1 MVKFNHHSRLF
12 KSSALLG
19 KYAFGQSL
27 KDIRKN
33 KNITLKEMSELTGVQ
48 IATISRMENNKM
60 VGALK
65 SYVNIAKVL
74 GLRLSELFN
83 KLENRQCYDYR
94 RN

>member
-1 MVKFNHHSRLF
+1 MVKFNHHSKLF
-12 KSSALLG
+12 KSGALLDKLDYG
-19 KYAFGQSL
+19 HSL
-27 KDIRKN
+27 KAIRRK
-33 KNITLKEMSELTGVQ
+33 KNITLKVMSELTGVQ

-74 GLRLSELFN
+74 GLRLSELFT